1 MGEMLFLD
9 TNVLLEDIESFEGK
23 PFVISD

>member
-9 TNVLLEDIESFEGK
+9 TNVLLEDIESFDGK